1 MLLKCCTHYFSKFG
15 KLSRGHRTW
24 KGQVSFQFQ
33 RKAMPNSVPTP
44 IQIALISMPVPS
56 NFTFTFH
63 FHALEKEMA
72 THSSVLAWSIPGTGE
87 PGGLPSMRSHRVGH
101 DWSDLAAAWYRSK
114 SFKLALRSKG
124 TMKFHRHNLGLVQA
138 EEQEIKL
145 PSFPGLCRKQGN
157 SRKISPSLSMLK
169 LFTVNHKKLR
179 KILREMGA
187 PDHLTCLLRPYMQE
201 KKQQLESDMEQWT
214 GSKLRKS
221 MSRLYTITLLI

>member
-1 MLLKCCTHYFSKFG
+1 MHW
-15 KLSRGHRTW
+15 R
-24 KGQVSFQFQ
+24 
-33 RKAMPNSVPTP
+33 RKWQPTP
-44 IQIALISMPVPS
+44 VFL
-56 NFTFTFH
+56 
-63 FHALEKEMA
+63 
-72 THSSVLAWSIPGTGE
+72 PGVSQGR
-87 PGGLPSMRSHRVGH
+87 GSLVGCRLWGH
-101 DWSDLAAAWYRSK
+101 IESDTTEETAAAWYRSK

-169 LFTVNHKKLR
+169 LFTVNHKKLC